1 MTKRNRPQSPVTQ
14 ERAERLRPLAGT
26 MTDWEIAA
34 IMQIPVSTLHYVARQ
49 NGISLRF
56 IKKEWTT
63 ERCDLL
69 KTLVAEG
76 KTSGQ
81 CAEALGV
88 SRPAI
93 DIQLAKMRKRG
104 DDVADRLANWGGY
117 RNGYRWEPDKDQL
130 LMRLWPTHKLREI
143 AELIGVSIDAVKC
156 RVVTLRKHGFSLVQ
170 KTGGRA
176 RKVK

>member
-26 MTDWEIAA
+26 MTDWEIAE
-34 IMQIPVSTLHYVARQ
+34 IMQLPVSTLHYVARQ

-56 IKKEWTT
+56 IKKEWTP

-69 KTLVAEG
+69 KALVAEG

-81 CAEALGV
+81 CAEVLGV
-88 SRPAI
+88 TRPAI

-117 RNGYRWEPDKDQL
+117 RNGYQWLPEKDQQL
-130 LMRLWPTHKLREI
+130 VELWPNHKSREI
-143 AELIGVSIDAVKC
+143 ADILGVSLGAVNC
-156 RVVTLRKHGFSLVQ
+156 RAITLRKRGVALNR
-170 KTGGRA
+170 KRGGRA
-176 RKVK
+176 KKIK